1 MVNERETEMTFNLT
15 MLAGNQALITGDKSK
30 QRCVL
35 DASQWIQIK
44 QHQQLIEAEEVF
56 DASVE
61 EFYKPLTEAAE
72 SYESML
78 GQIVKAD
85 PVFEYVL
92 QPGAE
97 GTEKTSR
104 EVYYLDNAS
113 AILRMIE
120 SGNTDRLIWV
130 NDQILVTAL

>member
-1 MVNERETEMTFNLT
+1 MTFDLT
-15 MLAGNQALITGDKSK
+15 MLAGGQALVTGSKPK

-44 QHQQLIEAEEVF
+44 QHQARIEAEEVF
-56 DASVE
+56 DATVE
-61 EFYKPLTEAAE
+61 EFYKPLTEAAGE
-72 SYESML
+72 YESRL
-78 GQIVKAD
+78 GQIMKAD
-85 PVFEYVL
+85 PAFEYVI

-104 EVYYLDNAS
+104 KVYYLNDAS

-120 SGNTDRLIWV
+120 SGDTSRLIWV
-130 NDQILVTAL
+130 GDQILITAL

>member
-1 MVNERETEMTFNLT
+1 MTFDLT
-15 MLAGNQALITGDKSK
+15 MLAGGQALVTGSKPK

-44 QHQQLIEAEEVF
+44 QHQARIEAEEVF
-56 DASVE
+56 DATVE
-61 EFYKPLTEAAE
+61 EFYTPLTEAAGE
-72 SYESML
+72 YESRL
-78 GQIVKAD
+78 GQIMKAD
-85 PVFEYVL
+85 PAFEYVI

-120 SGNTDRLIWV
+120 SGDTSRLIWV
-130 NDQILVTAL
+130 GDQILITAL

>member
-1 MVNERETEMTFNLT
+1 MTFNLT
-15 MLAGNQALITGDKSK
+15 MLAGDKALVTGSK
-30 QRCVL
+30 PEQRCVL
-35 DASQWIQIK
+35 NATQWIQIK
-44 QHQQLIEAEEVF
+44 QHQARIEAEEVF
-56 DASVE
+56 DATVE
-61 EFYKPLTEAAE
+61 EFYKPLTEAAGE
-72 SYESML
+72 YESRL
-78 GQIVKAD
+78 GQIMKAD
-85 PVFEYVL
+85 PAFEYVI

-130 NDQILVTAL
+130 NDQILITAL

>member
-1 MVNERETEMTFNLT
+1 MSFNLT

-35 DASQWIQIK
+35 DATQWIQIK
-44 QHQQLIEAEEVF
+44 QHQARIEAEEVF
-56 DASVE
+56 DATVE
-61 EFYKPLTEAAE
+61 EFYKPLTEAAGE
-72 SYESML
+72 YESRL
-78 GQIVKAD
+78 GQIMKAD
-85 PVFEYVL
+85 PAFEYVL

-120 SGNTDRLIWV
+120 SGDTDRLIWV
-130 NDQILVTAL
+130 NDQILITAL

>member
-1 MVNERETEMTFNLT
+1 MTFNLT
-15 MLAGNQALITGDKSK
+15 MLAGDRALVTGSK
-30 QRCVL
+30 KAQRCVL

-44 QHQQLIEAEEVF
+44 QHQARIEAEEVF
-56 DASVE
+56 DATVE
-61 EFYKPLTEAAE
+61 EFYKPLTEAAGE
-72 SYESML
+72 YESRL

-85 PVFEYVL
+85 PAFEYVL

-104 EVYYLDNAS
+104 EVYYLNNAS

-120 SGNTDRLIWV
+120 SGDTSRLIWV